1 MGKRILSRR
10 RGAAPPRMTSPSH
23 LHKGDIKYPVRFTGM
38 GTVESFEHAPG
49 RTQVLAK
56 IRFNDLAEPLLAIAA
71 EGMTV
76 GQQVAYTDTT
86 QIQPGNVTIVSK
98 IPEGTPVFNIEAR
111 PNDGGRFVKTA
122 GTAAEV
128 VSHDAQKTII
138 RLPSGK
144 FREFHPLARATIGLV
159 AGGGRGDKPFL
170 KAGKKFHHMHARG
183 IRWPRVRGV
192 AMNPVDHPHGGGSHN
207 FKGAPTS
214 QARGTPPGAKVGK
227 IAPKRTGMRR

>member
-23 LHKGDIKYPVRFTGM
+23 LHKGDVKYPVKWTGTA
-38 GTVESFEHAPG
+38 TVESLEHAPG
-49 RTQVLAK
+49 RSCLFANLK
-56 IRFNDLAEPLLAIAA
+56 MPDGSMLIHIAN
-71 EGMTV
+71 EGMSV
-76 GQQVAYTDTT
+76 GQSVVFTDTT

-98 IPEGTPVFNIEAR
+98 IPEGTPVFNLEAR
-111 PNDGGRFVKTA
+111 PNDGGKFVKTA
-122 GTAAEV
+122 GTAAEIV
-128 VSHDAQKTII
+128 THTEKATII
-138 RLPSGK
+138 RMPSGK

-170 KAGKKFHHMHARG
+170 KAGKKHHAMRAKG
-183 IRWPRVRGV
+183 VRWPRVRGV

-214 QARGTPPGAKVGK
+214 QRRGTPPGAMVGK